1 METIEALNEKGILKD
16 LNKAI
21 KLAIQDEPIEDVIE
35 EVIDG
40 TYDIIYREI
49 FDDPDLT
56 LVFLDESKE
65 IFMRML
71 AISIVGDVVTGE
83 SEEKDMKHIYK
94 NIKKEGK

>member
-1 METIEALNEKGILKD
+1 METIEALKKKGILKN

-21 KLAIQDEPIEDVIE
+21 ELAIDDEPIEDVIE
-35 EVIDG
+35 EVIDS

-65 IFMRML
+65 VFMKML
-71 AISIVGDVVTGE
+71 AISIVGDMVTGK
-83 SEEKDMKHIYK
+83 SEEKTMKDIYTEM
-94 NIKKEGK
+94 KEGK